1 MLLAEFVADRLRITQ
16 LVRSCSAAYSAQ
28 CGASIRRVPLS
39 QQGAAG
45 GRRQPVLGLQPAG
58 RLCNIFRRLIKLY
71 FYHEVFCS
79 GSKRI
84 TPGTPHRG

>member
-16 LVRSCSAAYSAQ
+16 LVRSCSAAYRAQ
-28 CGASIRRVPLS
+28 CEAAIRRVPLS

-58 RLCNIFRRLIKLY
+58 RGCNILEDFSYIFTMK
-71 FYHEVFCS
+71 FCS
-79 GSKRI
+79 GSMRLA
-84 TPGTPHRG
+84 PGATT